1 MTTVTPPAPLRGGLS
16 NTPLG
21 KLETCSSRSL
31 LTGVGKEN
39 SGAMGEE
46 SSVRGEVLVDTV
58 VALVDLP
65 SEGVTAHPAL
75 EQGSLLPLLG
85 CVLIGVEWGTRSI
98 LSVCVAISVGNKR
111 VTG

>member
-1 MTTVTPPAPLRGGLS
+1 MTTVTLPAPLRGGLS
-16 NTPLG
+16 KTSLG

-39 SGAMGEE
+39 SGAVGEE
-46 SSVRGEVLVDTV
+46 SSVWGEVLVDTV

-85 CVLIGVEWGTRSI
+85 CVLIGVEWGNKIYSIGLRSHF
-98 LSVCVAISVGNKR
+98 R
-111 VTG
+111 RE